1 MGNPEPIRRY
11 AVAEYLALEEAAE
24 SRSEYL
30 DGEILEIAGESA
42 NHSRIGVACMS
53 ILDGLLANS
62 PCEVFDGSLKI
73 RIQDSNAY
81 CYPDLSV
88 VCGEPSF
95 EDDKELILKN
105 PMLIVEVLSKSTEGY
120 DRGEKFQYYKQID
133 ALREYVLIT
142 QKKPQVDVFY
152 KTEVGFWRLDSFEG
166 LDDVVELKSLGV
178 QIKMA
183 DIYRKVRFEETN

>member
-11 AVAEYLALEEAAE
+11 TVAEYLALEETAE
-24 SRSEYL
+24 YRSEYF
-30 DGEILEIAGESA
+30 DGEIFAMAGGTG

-88 VCGEPSF
+88 VFGKPLF
-95 EDDKELILKN
+95 EGDKELILKN

-133 ALREYVLIT
+133 TLRELSLIH
-142 QKKPQVDVFY
+142 
-152 KTEVGFWRLDSFEG
+152 
-166 LDDVVELKSLGV
+166 
-178 QIKMA
+178 I
-183 DIYRKVRFEETN
+183 